1 MCGILSWWNTDEDEK
16 TATEGTET
24 NQPSGDNK

>member
-1 MCGILSWWNTDEDEK
+1 MCGILSWWNTDEDE
-16 TATEGTET
+16 TTTESAET